1 MLFRHTASNLLVIGL
16 GLATVIS
23 LPASAQQDTLKSVA
37 QRAVLNSP
45 EVLQRWHAYQ
55 AADNEKDAAFGGYL
69 PRVDLTAGA
78 GKENRDD
85 PITRQGQ
92 VKSDYSRRST
102 AISLTQMLYDGFA
115 TRNEVKRLDHA
126 RQVRYFE
133 LLDASE
139 NVALEAA
146 RAYIDVLRYRKLVTL
161 AEDNYVQHRAV
172 FEQIQK
178 KALAGVARRV
188 DLEQAA
194 GRLALAEANLLT
206 ETSNLHDVGARYQ
219 RLVGEAPARD
229 LASAPPLGTGLPTD
243 AAILLKTVT
252 SQNPA
257 IQGAVENVR
266 SADSAVDARKA
277 AYQPR
282 VDLRLRNERGSDLN
296 GYVGSTDNRTA
307 EVVLTWNLF
316 NGMSDMA
323 RSRQYADQRS
333 VAKDLRD
340 KTCRDVRQNA
350 AIAFNDT
357 RKLAEQL
364 VYLDQ
369 HQLATEK
376 ARDAYRKQFDIGQ
389 RTLLDL
395 LDTENELFQA
405 KRAYV
410 NAESDLLIA
419 QARSQAGQG
428 NLLAALQLSRIG
440 RDEVPGPAD
449 WRAEGD
455 AAEHCAPEDVTVV
468 VVDKAALNARAAEL
482 VRDVAPPPPPAP
494 KPEPPAPPPAPKC
507 QFGAALS
514 ADTSFGFGKSA
525 LTLAAMKKLDDLMK
539 DVDKRCGTVDLVRVV
554 GHSDRLGSVTG
565 NQEVSEQRAVAV
577 KSYLVSKGLRT
588 ANFEAVGVGSSE
600 PMPGTECTGKKLTG
614 SKLKACLA
622 PNRRVAI
629 EVRGVD
635 K

>member
-1 MLFRHTASNLLVIGL
+1 
-16 GLATVIS
+16 
-23 LPASAQQDTLKSVA
+23 VA

-69 PRVDLTAGA
+69 PRVDLTAGT

-85 PITRQGQ
+85 PIMVR
-92 VKSDYSRRST
+92 DYSRHST
-102 AISLTQMLYDGFA
+102 AITLTQMLYDGFA

-126 RQVRYFE
+126 RQVRYFD

-139 NVALEAA
+139 NTALEAT

-194 GRLALAEANLLT
+194 GRLALAESNLLT
-206 ETSNLHDVGARYQ
+206 ETSNLHDVGARFQ
-219 RLVGEAPARD
+219 RLVGASPARD
-229 LASAPPLGTGLPTD
+229 LANVPAMGAGLPTD
-243 AAILLKTVT
+243 AAALLKTVAN
-252 SQNPA
+252 QNPA

-323 RSRQYADQRS
+323 RSRQYADQRN

-364 VYLDQ
+364 TYLDQ
-369 HQLATEK
+369 HQLTTEK

-410 NAESDLLIA
+410 NAESDLLVA
-419 QARSQAGQG
+419 QARSQASLG

-440 RDEVPGPAD
+440 RDEVSGPAD

-455 AAEHCAPEDVTVV
+455 AAENCAPEDVAVV
-468 VVDKAALNARAAEL
+468 TVDKAALNARAAEL
-482 VRDVAPPPPPAP
+482 VRDVAPPPPAP
-494 KPEPPAPPPAPKC
+494 KPEPPAPPPAPPAPKC
-507 QFGAALS
+507 QFGAALA

-525 LTLAAMKKLDDLMK
+525 LTLGAMKKLDDLMK

-577 KSYLVSKGLRT
+577 KAYLVSKGLRT

-614 SKLKACLA
+614 AKLKACLA
-622 PNRRVAI
+622 ANRRVNI